1 MAPKDETGLNAALT
15 RYALHNCHASPAAG
29 EGSRHLFSAHHVFC
43 YIHNSYLYMKRI
55 FIALLF
61 ISGCTLGFAQPKS
74 PDQFLGY
81 KLGSRYTPHYK
92 IVNYFRHIEETA
104 PRVAKLEQYGETN
117 EGRPL
122 LLAYVASPENAAR
135 LESIRMN
142 NLRLAGVA
150 RDKMA
155 PDPDGPAIVWLS
167 YNVHGNETSSSEA
180 AMLTIYELTRA
191 DNSQSNEWL
200 KNTVVIIDP
209 CINPDGRDRYV
220 NWFNSIG
227 GRNADPQPFVREHS
241 EPWPGGRSNHYYF
254 DLNRDWAWQTQV
266 ETQQRLVKYNQ
277 WLPQIHVD
285 FHEQSYNAP
294 YYFAPAAEPFH
305 DVITPWQREFQTI
318 IGKNNAKYFDEKG
331 WLYFTKERY
340 DLFYPSYGDTYPTY
354 KGAIGMTYE
363 QGGQGKAGLAVINA
377 DGDTLTLTDRLLHHY
392 TTGLATIEVTSK
404 YAAKVVQ
411 EFKKY
416 YDKAT
421 STPAGDYKAYVIRTD
436 NGDRIER
443 LKELLDRNGIDW
455 TYTKAAGFSG
465 FNYFSGKNENF
476 KTAANDIVI
485 NANQP
490 HSNLISVL
498 FERNSRLSDSATYDI
513 TAWSVPY
520 VYGLE
525 TYGISNYVPGRTK
538 DTTPK
543 ATDVTPA
550 AAVYAYAVKWNGMH
564 SARFLA
570 ALLKQGAKVRFAEQ
584 PFYSKGQAFEKGTL
598 LVTRT
603 GNPGDR
609 TRLDKIIREAAQN
622 SRVEY
627 TVIESGFVE
636 KGFDVGSD
644 KVRFIKAPRVA
655 LLAGDNVSG
664 LGMGEIWHFFDVQL
678 QYPVH
683 VVSVNDL
690 DKNVLKQIDVL
701 ILPEGNYRFFLDK
714 SMNDALKDWVL
725 TGGKIIALENTV
737 EQMSRGE
744 WGIRMKETDEKK
756 DDKKEEKKPDYTALK
771 RYENR
776 ERDGIPDFNPGA
788 IFKVELDNSHPLAF
802 GYPNYYY
809 TIKQDD
815 NMYEF
820 LADGGWNVGYL
831 KKDNFITGFTG
842 SKAKE
847 KLKDGLVF
855 GVQNMGRGSVI
866 YLADNPMF
874 RSFWENG
881 KLLFANAVFL
891 VGQ

>member
-1 MAPKDETGLNAALT
+1 MKKTFITLL
-15 RYALHNCHASPAAG
+15 CI
-29 EGSRHLFSAHHVFC
+29 SA
-43 YIHNSYLYMKRI
+43 
-55 FIALLF
+55 
-61 ISGCTLGFAQPKS
+61 CTFGFAQPKS

-92 IVNYFRHIEETA
+92 IVNYFRHIAET
-104 PRVAKLEQYGETN
+104 VSQLVKLEQYGETN

-122 LLAYVASPENAAR
+122 LLAYIASRENADR

-150 RDKMA
+150 GDRTA
-155 PDPDGPAIVWLS
+155 PNSGGPAIVWLS

-180 AMLTIYELTRA
+180 AMLTIYELIR
-191 DNSQSNEWL
+191 DGNSQAKEWL
-200 KNTVVIIDP
+200 KNTIVIIDP

-220 NWFNSIG
+220 NWFNSVVG
-227 GRNADPQPFVREHS
+227 KKSDPQTFVREHS
-241 EPWPGGRSNHYYF
+241 EPWPGGRANHYYF

-266 ETQQRLVKYNQ
+266 ETQQRVIKYNQ
-277 WLPQIHVD
+277 WLPHVHVD
-285 FHEQSYNAP
+285 FHEQGYNGP
-294 YYFAPAAEPFH
+294 YYFAPAAEPLH

-363 QGGQGKAGLAVINA
+363 QGGQGRAGLAVMTP
-377 DGDTLTLTDRLLHHY
+377 DGDTLTLTDRLMHHY
-392 TTGLATIEVTSK
+392 TTGMATIEITSMHSG
-404 YAAKVVQ
+404 KVLD

-421 STPAGDYKAYVIRTD
+421 SSPPGDYKAYIIKAD
-436 NGDRIER
+436 NGDRIEH
-443 LKELLDRNGIDW
+443 LKKLLGRNGIDW
-455 TYTKAAGFSG
+455 AYTKAAGFSG

-476 KTAANDIVI
+476 KAVPNDIVI

-490 HSNLISVL
+490 NSNLISVL
-498 FERNSRLSDSATYDI
+498 FEKNSRLTDSATYDI

-525 TYGISNYVPGRTK
+525 TYGLNAYVTGLSKEVPPK
-538 DTTPK
+538 TTNVML
-543 ATDVTPA
+543 AGA
-550 AAVYAYAVKWNGMH
+550 AYAYAVKWNGMH
-564 SARFLA
+564 SARFLSE
-570 ALLKQGAKVRFAEQ
+570 LMKRGVKVRYAEQ
-584 PFYSKGQAFEKGTL
+584 PFYSKGKLFEKGTL

-603 GNPGDR
+603 SNSAHSNNLG
-609 TRLDKIIREAAQN
+609 TIIGEAAEIAH
-622 SRVEY
+622 VEY

-636 KGFDVGSD
+636 KGFDVGSE

-655 LLAGDNVSG
+655 LLAGENVSY
-664 LGMGEIWHFFDVQL
+664 LGMGEIWHFFDAQL

-683 VVSVNDL
+683 VVSVNDFE
-690 DKNVLKQIDVL
+690 KNVLKQIDVL

-714 SMNDALKDWVL
+714 SMNEALKDWVL
-725 TGGKIIALENTV
+725 TGGKIIAMENTV
-737 EQMSRGE
+737 EQMSRGD

-756 DDKKEEKKPDYTALK
+756 EDDKKEEKKPDYSVLK

-776 ERDGIPDFNPGA
+776 ERDGIADFNPGA

-815 NMYEF
+815 NLYEF
-820 LADGGWNVGYL
+820 LPEGGWNVGYL
-831 KKDNFITGFTG
+831 KRDNFVTGFTG

-855 GVQNMGRGSVI
+855 GVQDIGRGSVI